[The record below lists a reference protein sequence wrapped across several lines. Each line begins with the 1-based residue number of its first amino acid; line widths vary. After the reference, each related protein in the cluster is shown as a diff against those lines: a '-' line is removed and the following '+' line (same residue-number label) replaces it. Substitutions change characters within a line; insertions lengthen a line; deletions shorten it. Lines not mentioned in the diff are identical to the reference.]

1 MKHDLPIR
9 RRLALII
16 TVSIGISLLCTALF
30 FAARQT
36 EHRRSAKLTE
46 LRSMAEVI
54 AFNATAVVEF
64 QDASGAERLFAALS
78 RHPDI
83 VVGRMTNTD
92 SSFTYA
98 YLLPGSTSP
107 AETHRLS
114 TLAANSGTVADWKHV
129 TSIVPIT
136 MNDRVIGT
144 VSLTASLGSVW
155 HEITTDLA
163 AFAAASLVAFALAL
177 LIANRMQRSLLSA
190 LGSLTDTAN
199 RIAGSK
205 NFSERATKHSNDE
218 IGQLADA
225 FNTMLVEIDSR
236 EEALEQYREHLEEK
250 VNRRTQELVLAKEAA
265 EGANRAKSAFL
276 ANMSHEIRTPMNG
289 IIGVADLLAA
299 GKLSAHQQSQLATLR
314 GSADSLLFLLNDILD
329 FSRIEAGG
337 LQLEKLP
344 FPFRDVIGQV
354 AHAFAPA
361 ARKKGLELW
370 FDIDP
375 NLPDYILGDKYRLG
389 QIITN
394 LLNNAIKFT
403 SNGGIRI
410 SCRHTTDSGKQQLSI
425 DVLDTG
431 IGISEAA
438 QCDIFS
444 PFRQADNSMSR
455 RFGGSGLGLAIVHD
469 LIQLMGGQITV
480 TSTPGQGSVFSI
492 TLPLLGAGG
501 EARRLPEWMP
511 GLRGRNV
518 VVSCNNEARNQHWL
532 NLLRWAGINAIS
544 TSDMG
549 QDPSAS
555 DSFNTDTILLEDNT
569 DLRTI
574 LKLRDTWPTA
584 PALIVRGVANPEGQI
599 LPMPEWI
606 EGELSEPFGDLA
618 LWTELAQMW
627 SLTEEDEEETAQAGG
642 ALHFGAEVLMVE
654 DNDTNRLIL
663 EQILNTLGCQT
674 SHAINGQEAL
684 DILRQRSFDMVLMDV
699 QMPVMDG
706 LTATRHIREQEA
718 AENRPRQKIIA
729 LTANALAGD
738 REMCLQAGMDDYV
751 AKPVTIGGISTA
763 MLRWLPAT
771 RIGNEPAEEI
781 EATEALPAQSPKD
794 DHKEAAMPSFDFGEL
809 RNSLGKEADRIIPNV
824 VNSYLREGMAHIEVL
839 SNLGSDFDLE
849 RITRI
854 VHNLKSSSAA
864 LGLMDFSAR
873 CKAAEQAAR
882 SQQSDKL
889 LSLLPDIVS
898 EFVLVR
904 SAAEKLLEELN
915 QKKGQ

>member
-9 RRLALII
+9 RRLGLII

-64 QDASGAERLFAALS
+64 QDSPGAERLFAALS

-83 VVGRMTNTD
+83 VLGRMTNAD

-98 YLLPGSTSP
+98 YLLSGSTSP
-107 AETHRLS
+107 SENHRQA
-114 TLAANSGTVADWKHV
+114 TLAANSGTIADWKHV
-129 TSIVPIT
+129 TAVVPIA
-136 MNDRVIGT
+136 MNDSIIGT

-155 HEITTDLA
+155 REITTDLA
-163 AFAAASLVAFALAL
+163 SFAAASLVAFALAL
-177 LIANRMQRSLLSA
+177 LIASRMQRSLLSA

-199 RIAGSK
+199 RVAGSK

-236 EEALEQYREHLEEK
+236 DEALEQYREHLEEE

-354 AHAFAPA
+354 AQAFAPA
-361 ARKKGLELW
+361 ARKKALELW

-375 NLPDYILGDKYRLG
+375 DLPDYILGDKYRLG

-410 SCRHTTDSGKQQLSI
+410 SCRRATSNGKPQLNI
-425 DVLDTG
+425 DVHDTG

-480 TSTPGQGSVFSI
+480 SSTPGQGSVFSI
-492 TLPLLGAGG
+492 TFPLLGAGG
-501 EARRLPEWMP
+501 EERRLPEWMP
-511 GLRGRNV
+511 GLRGRHV

-532 NLLRWAGINAIS
+532 HLLRWAGINAIS
-544 TSDMG
+544 AIDQVPPAPDG
-549 QDPSAS
+549 
-555 DSFNTDTILLEDNT
+555 FNTDTILLEDNT

-584 PALIVRGVANPEGQI
+584 PALIVRGVASPEGQI

-627 SLTEEDEEETAQAGG
+627 SLTDVDEEETAQAGG
-642 ALHFGAEVLMVE
+642 ALHFGADVLMVE

-663 EQILNTLGCQT
+663 EQILHTLGCRT

-706 LTATRHIREQEA
+706 LTATRHIREREA
-718 AENRPRQKIIA
+718 AEERPRQTIIA

-771 RIGNEPAEEI
+771 RIGSEAAEES
-781 EATEALPAQSPKD
+781 EATEAPTAPPPGEKRG
-794 DHKEAAMPSFDFGEL
+794 EAEMPSFDFREL
-809 RNSLGKEADRIIPNV
+809 RTSLGKEADRIIPNV
-824 VNSYLREGMAHIEVL
+824 VNSYLREGTAHIKVL
-839 SNLGSDFDLE
+839 STLSGDFDLE

-873 CKAAEQAAR
+873 CKKAEQAAR
-882 SQQSDKL
+882 NQQSAEL
-889 LSLLPDIVS
+889 LSLLPGIVS

-904 SAAEKLLEELN
+904 SAAEKLLEELGR
-915 QKKGQ
+915 KKGE